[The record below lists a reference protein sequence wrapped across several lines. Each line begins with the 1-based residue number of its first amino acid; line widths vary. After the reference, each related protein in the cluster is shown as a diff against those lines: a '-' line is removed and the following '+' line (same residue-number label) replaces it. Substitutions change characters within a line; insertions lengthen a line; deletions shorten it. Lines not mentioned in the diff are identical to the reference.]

1 MTKTLLLIG
10 HGAVD
15 FKEEIIHLIET
26 YNINL
31 VYSMKAKGIVS
42 DTHPLNLGMIGWK
55 GNWFAN
61 QRLKECEHLIVLGSR
76 LDIRQIPDANILK
89 PFNKKVTNLS
99 ETYNPL
105 KEIKDGMTSC
115 YDCFG
120 EISDW
125 VSEYKT
131 DNIPPEDKINSTLDY
146 LSFYMQEY
154 SVVTDVG
161 ENQLRVCNNWII
173 DHQDKFITSGGL
185 GTMGYATP
193 GAIGVGIDGRKVIG
207 IMGDGGF
214 QMNYQELEL
223 INQHKLNNIKFI
235 VINNHQLKLV
245 ADFEKESKITNT
257 LTIDD
262 YSCPNIEK
270 ICDVYNIRY
279 TTSVEEFIDSN
290 TCILLE
296 LFC

>member
-1 MTKTLLLIG
+1 MAKTLLLIG

-15 FKEEIIHLIET
+15 FKEEIIYLIET
-26 YNINL
+26 YNINV
-31 VYSMKAKGIVS
+31 VYSMNAKGIVS
-42 DTHPLNLGMIGWK
+42 DNHPLNLGMIGWK
-55 GNWFAN
+55 GNSFAN
-61 QRLKECEHLIVLGSR
+61 ERLKECEHLIVLGSR
-76 LDIRQIPDANILK
+76 LDVRQIPDADILK
-89 PFNKKVTNLS
+89 PFNKKVTIIDTNYDYLS
-99 ETYNPL
+99 Q
-105 KEIKDGMTSC
+105 IKNNVLTFNEV
-115 YDCFG
+115 FG

-125 VSEYKT
+125 IADYKT
-131 DNIPPEDKINSTLDY
+131 DNIHPEDSINSILEY
-146 LSFYMQEY
+146 LSTEMSIY

-161 ENQLRVCNNWII
+161 ENQLRVCNNWSV

-185 GTMGYATP
+185 GTMGYAIP
-193 GAIGVGIDGRKVIG
+193 GAIGAGIKDRKVIG

-223 INQHKLNNIKFI
+223 INYYKLNNVKFI

-245 ADFEKESKITNT
+245 ADFEKESKITST

-279 TTSVEEFIDSN
+279 TTSVEEFIDSD
-290 TCILLE
+290 TCVLLE
-296 LFC
+296 MFC